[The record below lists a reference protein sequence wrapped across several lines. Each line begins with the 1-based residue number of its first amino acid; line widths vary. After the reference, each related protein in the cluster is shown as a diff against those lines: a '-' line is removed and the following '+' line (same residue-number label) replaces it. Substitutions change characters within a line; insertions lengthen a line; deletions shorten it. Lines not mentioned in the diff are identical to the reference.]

1 MPEPRG
7 RQRGVGHAYRDLSSL
22 LLHPAGAFAHP
33 YQVVDDPD
41 LTLSEK
47 HAILAAWAADA
58 RSVLPGAKKS
68 GSAAGQP
75 VKFED
80 ILVALREIGEQLA
93 HGNRPRPHYRRILN
107 MRGRPGDRPPL
118 S

>member
-7 RQRGVGHAYRDLSSL
+7 RQPGAGHAYFDLDSL
-22 LLHPAGAFAHP
+22 LLHPSGAFAHP
-33 YQVVDDPD
+33 YQIVDDPD
-41 LTLSEK
+41 LTQSEK

-58 RSVLPGAKKS
+58 RSVRPSAKKS
-68 GSAAGQP
+68 NSATGQP

-80 ILVALREIGEQLA
+80 ILAALREIGEQLA

-107 MRGRPGDRPPL
+107 MRDRPGDLPSL

>member
-1 MPEPRG
+1 MPGRRG
-7 RQRGVGHAYRDLSSL
+7 RQPGGGPAYFDLDSL
-22 LLHPAGAFAHP
+22 LLHPSGAFGHP

-41 LTLSEK
+41 LTLNEK
-47 HAILAAWAADA
+47 HAVLAAWAADA
-58 RSVLPGAKKS
+58 YSVCPGAKKS
-68 GSAAGQP
+68 ASGAGQP

-80 ILVALREIGEQLA
+80 IVAALREIGEQLA